1 MTVLDE
7 FFDSYLHYS
16 VSQRLFEDRCR
27 QLTECR
33 GSVEER
39 QALVDETLRL
49 ATCVSGNAND
59 TESLIADTVEFIQNN
74 GGDPDLLEAISLITN
89 NLKEDRARADDY
101 NISVSGLRIGNTA
114 RRPRRPQVANPF
126 VYVPDEEPEY
136 ESGEESGEESEEE
149 DGAEDEVG
157 DETETDTED
166 TDAETDTDD
175 DPASDESGDGKPA
188 EDESG
193 TDDDTEQSDDSESE
207 DSTDPGDGEPK
218 PKKRFWSR
226 K

>member
-126 VYVPDEEPEY
+126 VYVPEEGPED
-136 ESGEESGEESEEE
+136 ESGEDSEEE
-149 DGAEDEVG
+149 DGAEDG
-157 DETETDTED
+157 TESDTDNTDTES
-166 TDAETDTDD
+166 DTDD

-193 TDDDTEQSDDSESE
+193 TDDDTEQSEDSESE
-207 DSTDPGDGEPK
+207 DGTDPGDGEPK

>member
-7 FFDSYLHYS
+7 FFDAYLHYT

-27 QLTECR
+27 QLMECR

-59 TESLIADTVEFIQNN
+59 TESFIADTVEFIQNN

-126 VYVPDEEPEY
+126 VYIPQEEPE
-136 ESGEESGEESEEE
+136 EDSEEE
-149 DGAEDEVG
+149 DDAEAQVDEGPEV
-157 DETETDTED
+157 DAEEINTETESEDDPESDESEESEVTVEESESTDDTEESENTETETD
-166 TDAETDTDD
+166 A
-175 DPASDESGDGKPA
+175 
-188 EDESG
+188 
-193 TDDDTEQSDDSESE
+193 
-207 DSTDPGDGEPK
+207 DPGDRK
-218 PKKRFWSR
+218 PKKRIWSR

>member
-126 VYVPDEEPEY
+126 VYVPEEEPED
-136 ESGEESGEESEEE
+136 ESREDSEEE
-149 DGAEDEVG
+149 DGTEDEVG
-157 DETETDTED
+157 DETESDTED

-175 DPASDESGDGKPA
+175 DPASDESDDGKPA

-207 DSTDPGDGEPK
+207 DNTDPGDGEPK

>member
-39 QALVDETLRL
+39 QAFVDETLRL

-126 VYVPDEEPEY
+126 VYIPEEEPEDG
-136 ESGEESGEESEEE
+136 SGDESGEESEEE
-149 DGAEDEVG
+149 DGAEDG
-157 DETETDTED
+157 TESDTDNTDTES
-166 TDAETDTDD
+166 DTDD
-175 DPASDESGDGKPA
+175 DPASDESGDGA
-188 EDESG
+188 TEDG
-193 TDDDTEQSDDSESE
+193 AVTDDDAEQSDETDTE
-207 DSTDPGDGEPK
+207 DEADPGDGEPK

>member
-89 NLKEDRARADDY
+89 NLKEDRERADDY

-126 VYVPDEEPEY
+126 VYVPE
-136 ESGEESGEESEEE
+136 EESDND
-149 DGAEDEVG
+149 DG
-157 DETETDTED
+157 T
-166 TDAETDTDD
+166 
-175 DPASDESGDGKPA
+175 K
-188 EDESG
+188 SG
-193 TDDDTEQSDDSESE
+193 TSNITTMWGVVTADVYVKTEGGDTITTYLYKDLVPVKVSITGVSDGYNMDMTLTFSEFVI
-207 DSTDPGDGEPK
+207 DGEALDSLEK
-218 PKKRFWSR
+218 LDKAIKELS
-226 K
+226 

>member
-7 FFDSYLHYS
+7 FNNAYLHYT

-33 GSVEER
+33 GSAEER

-49 ATCVSGNAND
+49 AVIVSGNANE

-74 GGDPDLLEAISLITN
+74 GGNPDDLQALAYVAN
-89 NLKEDRARADDY
+89 NIKEDRARADDY

-126 VYVPDEEPEY
+126 VYVPEEGPED
-136 ESGEESGEESEEE
+136 ESGDKSEEESEEE
-149 DGAEDEVG
+149 DGAEDG
-157 DETETDTED
+157 TESD
-166 TDAETDTDD
+166 TDNTFTCSNVLGWTRTRLSINLDILI
-175 DPASDESGDGKPA
+175 
-188 EDESG
+188 
-193 TDDDTEQSDDSESE
+193 
-207 DSTDPGDGEPK
+207 
-218 PKKRFWSR
+218 
-226 K
+226 

>member
-126 VYVPDEEPEY
+126 VYVPEEEPED
-136 ESGEESGEESEEE
+136 ESREDSEEE
-149 DGAEDEVG
+149 DGAEDG
-157 DETETDTED
+157 TESDTDNTDTESG
-166 TDAETDTDD
+166 TDD
-175 DPASDESGDGKPA
+175 DPASDESEDGAA
-188 EDESG
+188 EDGSG
-193 TDDDTEQSDDSESE
+193 TDDDADQSEDSESE
-207 DSTDPGDGEPK
+207 DSESEDGNDPGDGEPK